1 MALSIF
7 KKKKQDTQDKQE
19 KKDSEVTTVAKKP
32 SVQSK
37 KREGGLLKNVLIKP
51 IITEKATNLTAGN
64 QYVFLVTKDANKNLV
79 KENIAYKYNVKVKK
93 VNIVKIKGKTKYFKN
108 QPSKTKDIKKAIV
121 FLKSGEKIDIQ

>member
-7 KKKKQDTQDKQE
+7 KKKKQGTQDKQE
-19 KKDSEVTTVAKKP
+19 KKDSGATVAKKP
-32 SVQSK
+32 FVQSK

>member
-7 KKKKQDTQDKQE
+7 KKKKQGTQDKQE
-19 KKDSEVTTVAKKP
+19 KKDSGATVAKKP